1 MKVIMFSRKFQ
12 HAVSLAL
19 LFYVVSSP
27 FTYKMV
33 DKLIGGLVETVAPSM
48 AYWFKV
54 AEAGCPTNYG
64 LLVHSAVF
72 GLVSYYLMQASS

>member
-1 MKVIMFSRKFQ
+1 MFSRKFQ
-12 HAVSLAL
+12 HAIAMAL

-33 DKLIGGLVETVAPSM
+33 DKLIGGVVETVAPSM

-54 AEAGCPTNYG
+54 AESGCPTNYG

-72 GLVSYYLMQASS
+72 GLVSYYIMHASS

>member
-1 MKVIMFSRKFQ
+1 MLSRKVQ
-12 HAVSLAL
+12 SAIVAAL

-27 FTYKMV
+27 FTYRVV
-33 DKLIGGLVETVAPSM
+33 DNLTGTVVGAVIPQFTSL
-48 AYWFKV
+48 FKI

-72 GLVSYYLMQASS
+72 GLVAYYLMATA